1 MAHLLTL
8 GAKAPGLC
16 LEHLLYESQARQANL
31 VVPEYLGSMPY
42 MALQKELRT
51 EASCYNSLACLAVL
65 YPQLTLWQVNPS
77 ERLRGW
83 YNHLVASSSSNW
95 KPGLLHS

>member
-31 VVPEYLGSMPY
+31 VVPEFYWQHAIHGS
-42 MALQKELRT
+42 AEGIAHRSLLLQFGL
-51 EASCYNSLACLAVL
+51 SLACLAVL

-83 YNHLVASSSSNW
+83 YNHLVAFSSSNTD
-95 KPGLLHS
+95 